1 MVKRGGMIAWNIKI
15 YEGNGWMPLQPYLQ
29 KQCLQEYQK
38 PVGML
43 ACRVSLPACI
53 FLDAVLRNFRSVWY
67 VTFIRCPL
75 MVGWAWQSAFA
86 TVPRLH
92 LSLRCLSSRSGPRF
106 QWDSIRWV
114 RKLRLASE
122 NSHTKTYAKDI
133 DGACMHTLWKTTPR
147 GYMLVLTQK
156 TMVAHADM
164 HRSMH
169 LRGKKKHTSDR
180 SGVIP

>member
-1 MVKRGGMIAWNIKI
+1 MVKKREGGEGAWNIKI
-15 YEGNGWMPLQPYLQ
+15 YEGDGWMPLQPYLQ

-92 LSLRCLSSRSGPRF
+92 ISLRCFSLLGRGHDSNGTESVGYKRLRF
-106 QWDSIRWV
+106 
-114 RKLRLASE
+114 ASE
-122 NSHTKTYAKDI
+122 DVSRGYELLLMQRRGGACMKTRYRIHEYASADSPTRLQACTYAKTS
-133 DGACMHTLWKTTPR
+133 M
-147 GYMLVLTQK
+147 
-156 TMVAHADM
+156 AHADM
-164 HRSMH
+164 QR
-169 LRGKKKHTSDR
+169 
-180 SGVIP
+180 